1 MFLQILRRD
10 RNNRNIKNEFL
21 NNFSLGVNLS
31 LEAGKYVIKINFDIK
46 IEIGIFNP
54 KMPVVF

>member
-1 MFLQILRRD
+1 MLRRD
-10 RNNRNIKNEFL
+10 RNNTNIKNEFL

>member
-54 KMPVVF
+54 KMLVVF